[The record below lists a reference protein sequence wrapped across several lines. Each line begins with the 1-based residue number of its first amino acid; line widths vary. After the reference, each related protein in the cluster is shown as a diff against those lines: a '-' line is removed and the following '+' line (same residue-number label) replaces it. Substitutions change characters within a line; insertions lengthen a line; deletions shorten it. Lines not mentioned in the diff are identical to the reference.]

1 MFLRWFAIKGK
12 NCQQKMLILLLTL
25 VMSLSYSACRAD
37 NSMTSSASSKMPTE
51 ISTKQAD
58 SMKIN
63 IKVKDKVVTA
73 TLLDSKTTQ
82 DFISLLPLTLTLE
95 DYAKTEK
102 ISYLSRKL
110 STEDAPPGSDPAFG
124 DIAYYAPWG
133 NLAMYY
139 GDSGY
144 ANGLI
149 ILGKI
154 DGGIEAFNVPGS
166 VKVTI
171 ELVER
176 K

>member
-1 MFLRWFAIKGK
+1 MLLRWFSIKGK
-12 NCQQKMLILLLTL
+12 NCQQRMLILVLAL

-37 NSMTSSASSKMPTE
+37 NSMTSSASLKIPTE

-73 TLLDSKTTQ
+73 TLIDSKTTQ

-95 DYAKTEK
+95 DYARTEK
-102 ISYLSRKL
+102 ISDLPKKL
-110 STEDAPPGSDPAFG
+110 STEDAPPGSDPAVG

-133 NLAMYY
+133 NLAIYY
-139 GDSGY
+139 RDFGY
-144 ANGLI
+144 SNGLA

-154 DGGIEAFNVPGS
+154 DGGIEALNVPGS
-166 VKVTI
+166 VEVTI
-171 ELVER
+171 ELVQSQ
-176 K
+176 